1 MEIHRVTA
9 QGDANETPSPCIG
22 SAAKN
27 VCVSGGVSNAQ
38 GAALWCKPGR
48 PDPRWTLSAM
58 WASSI
63 VWAAANLADV
73 FSTTVKNVKRSR

>member
-1 MEIHRVTA
+1 MANHQVTA
-9 QGDANETPSPCIG
+9 QGNANETQARSVG
-22 SAAKN
+22 STAKR
-27 VCVSGGVSNAQ
+27 VSVSGVQS
-38 GAALWCKPGR
+38 AALWCKPASL
-48 PDPRWTLSAM
+48 DPRSTLSAM